1 MPSPRSSLTLSRLQQ
16 QPQRFQ
22 DRQQQQSSG
31 SHDFQPRQVQ
41 QGDGG
46 RSHQVGGGSY
56 ESRRD
61 FTHHVETF
69 SKKSDSFPDGQASR
83 PTCLSEAVAQAKAE
97 REAWA
102 RRSAIG
108 G

>member
-1 MPSPRSSLTLSRLQQ
+1 MLSPRSPSRLQQ

-61 FTHHVETF
+61 FNHQVESF
-69 SKKSDSFPDGQASR
+69 SKKSDRSTDGQSSR
-83 PTCLSEAVAQAKAE
+83 PTCLSEAVALANAE

-102 RRSAIG
+102 RRNSVG
-108 G
+108 S